1 MNYVIWFI
9 TIIHSAIG
17 PCWEGLC
24 RIMKSAG
31 KDCAGR
37 AKVFFLT
44 RSDGHLFCAS
54 QTYAMGPGPCCS
66 RFFFDNFRIFVIL
79 VAFYG
84 KNHFNFY
91 GLGIAPALITT
102 LERLKFHIA
111 TPIQHKAIP
120 LALEGKD
127 IVGIAQTGT
136 GKTMAFAI
144 PTVQHLAQ
152 NKSRALVL
160 VPTRELA
167 VQVKESFA
175 KIAQTF
181 GIDSV
186 ALIGGDPIQKQL
198 LALAKDPR
206 IMIATPGRFIDLIE
220 RKKIRLHEVSILVL
234 DEADRMFDMG
244 FAPQIDRII
253 KTLPKVRQ
261 TMLFS
266 ATMPS
271 AVMNIAATHMKIP
284 CPSVAPR
291 DGRRKSDPRNIHC
304 PKRNAQR
311 TFKEDSRAIARSV
324 LIFAAQKLVLR
335 GSRRR

>member
-1 MNYVIWFI
+1 MPWAPAHAVPI
-9 TIIHSAIG
+9 
-17 PCWEGLC
+17 
-24 RIMKSAG
+24 
-31 KDCAGR
+31 
-37 AKVFFLT
+37 
-44 RSDGHLFCAS
+44 
-54 QTYAMGPGPCCS
+54 
-66 RFFFDNFRIFVIL
+66 FFDNFRIFVIL

-271 AVMNIAATHMKIP
+271 AVMNIAAT
-284 CPSVAPR
+284 
-291 DGRRKSDPRNIHC
+291 
-304 PKRNAQR
+304 
-311 TFKEDSRAIARSV
+311 T
-324 LIFAAQKLVLR
+324 
-335 GSRRR
+335 